1 MTQPNLK
8 INLIIKYVY
17 ILYYNMPSKKLRI
30 RKVRDTG
37 EKFYTNKGKV
47 LPPLPL
53 RAMAVG
59 RSQSS
64 GKTNLGV
71 ALFSDKDLYGNDF
84 DGDDIYIFSNS
95 INSDD
100 KLKRFIKFKKI
111 SEDNLFHGYDEE
123 ILEALYNNIYSD
135 YQEAIEDGEKPKN
148 VLLYLDDIAFSGAF
162 KKNRYGVIN
171 RIFSNGRHVLCSI
184 FITLQSYTSALTSI
198 RENANAIFLFSM
210 SNRQLEQCAD
220 DHAIMSNKDFK
231 KMFRKATKAKYS
243 FLLINYNNP
252 AESRYLNN
260 EFEPIEL
267 NLD

>member
-1 MTQPNLK
+1 
-8 INLIIKYVY
+8 
-17 ILYYNMPSKKLRI
+17 MPKKLKI
-30 RKVRDTG
+30 RKVRDSG
-37 EKFYTNKGKV
+37 EKHYTNKGAF

-71 ALFSDKDLYGNDF
+71 ALFSDKNLYGNDY

-100 KLKRFIKFKKI
+100 KLQRFIKFKKI
-111 SEDNLFHGYDEE
+111 PEENLFHGFDEE
-123 ILEALYNNIYSD
+123 IIEELYKNIYED
-135 YQEAIEDGEKPKN
+135 YKAAIEDKEKPKN

-162 KKNRYGVIN
+162 KKNRYGTIN

-184 FITLQSYTSALTSI
+184 YITLQSYTSALTSI

-210 SNRQLEQCAD
+210 SNRQLEQVAD
-220 DHAIMSNKDFK
+220 DHAIMTTKDFK
-231 KMFRKATKAKYS
+231 KMFRDVTKQKYS
-243 FLLINYNNP
+243 FMLINYNNP
-252 AESRYLNN
+252 AETRYLNS
-260 EFEPIEL
+260 EFEPILL
-267 NLD
+267 NQ

>member
-1 MTQPNLK
+1 M
-8 INLIIKYVY
+8 
-17 ILYYNMPSKKLRI
+17 SKKLRI

-37 EKFYTNKGKV
+37 ESHYTDKGAF

-71 ALFSDKDLYGNDF
+71 ALFSDKNLYGRNF
-84 DGDDIYIFSNS
+84 DADDIYIFSNS
-95 INSDD
+95 LSSDD

-111 SEDNLFHGYDEE
+111 PEENLFPGYDEE
-123 ILEALYNNIYSD
+123 ILSELYENIYND
-135 YQEAIEDGEKPKN
+135 YKDAIDNKEKPRN

-210 SNRQLEQCAD
+210 SNRQLEQVAD

-231 KMFRKATKAKYS
+231 KMFRDATKKKYS
-243 FLLINYNNP
+243 FMLINYNNP
-252 AESRYLNN
+252 AETRYLNN
-260 EFEPIEL
+260 KFEPIPH
-267 NLD
+267 N